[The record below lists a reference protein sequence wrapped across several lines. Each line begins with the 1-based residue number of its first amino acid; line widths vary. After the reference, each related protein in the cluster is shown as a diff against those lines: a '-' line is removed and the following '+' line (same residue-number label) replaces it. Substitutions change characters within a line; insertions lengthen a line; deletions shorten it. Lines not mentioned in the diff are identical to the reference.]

1 MSRRQ
6 TQIVVVC
13 EDRTQEVFLRRCL
26 QQLGYHPK
34 RVRTETA
41 PRGRGAGERFV
52 LTQYAHELTQ
62 YRIRSHR
69 NPQFHRLVVVID
81 ADTGTVR
88 EHEVELTA
96 AAISTGQSPRQ
107 PREGIVHLIPKRNVE
122 TWIHRL
128 LGNPADEATDYKPAY
143 RSRHERDY
151 CQPAAEQL
159 VAIVRDPTQTSDL
172 PSLNL
177 AVTEL
182 RQKLNGTH

>member
-6 TQIVVVC
+6 IQIVVLC
-13 EDRTQEVFLRRCL
+13 EDRAHQVLIRRYLHEIGYEREKVRYLVSPSGRGSAEAFIRLHYAVELRA
-26 QQLGYHPK
+26 Y
-34 RVRTETA
+34 
-41 PRGRGAGERFV
+41 RGRQP
-52 LTQYAHELTQ
+52 QYW
-62 YRIRSHR
+62 
-69 NPQFHRLVVVID
+69 RLVISVD
-81 ADTGTVR
+81 ADAGTVKQ
-88 EHEVELTA
+88 HEAELA
-96 AAISTGQSPRQ
+96 AAAVATGQSPRQ

-159 VAIVRDPTQTSDL
+159 VLVVRDPTQTPDL
-172 PSLNL
+172 PSLGI